1 MSDATVLRL
10 VILVV
15 GAALIAGLYYFGQ
28 PRKPGQGRYKSTP
41 QRKPGNGE
49 RVEPRIGESEVG
61 SDETAG
67 DVRWASDVQAPE
79 LPLPAPRSRDAQA
92 DDSQPAAAPFAS
104 STGRRPDA
112 RFERIVTIYVAARD
126 SGTIAGAE
134 LVVAAEKAGLEFG
147 DMGIFHRLVEGRP
160 DLGPIFSVANMIKPG
175 SFDMARIAELRTP
188 GLTFFMT
195 LPGPVRA
202 LDGWDTMLPAAQ
214 RLAELLDAQ
223 VLDENHNALGRQT
236 IQHLRDD
243 LRAFDRAQERNVI
256 KPRR

>member
-1 MSDATVLRL
+1 MSDANILRL
-10 VILVV
+10 VILLV

-28 PRKPGQGRYKSTP
+28 PRKPDQGRYKGARE
-41 QRKPGNGE
+41 RKPGSAE
-49 RVEPRIGESEVG
+49 RVEPRIGDAEAA
-61 SDETAG
+61 SDDA
-67 DVRWASDVQAPE
+67 RWADGVEAPE
-79 LPLPAPRSRDAQA
+79 LPLPVPQSRDGQ
-92 DDSQPAAAPFAS
+92 SGSPAPEPAPFAS
-104 STGRRPDA
+104 TTGRRPDA

-126 SGTIAGAE
+126 SGSIAGAE

-147 DMGIFHRLVEGRP
+147 DMGIFHRLVEGRA
-160 DLGPIFSVANMIKPG
+160 DLGPIFSVANMVKPG
-175 SFDMARIAELRTP
+175 SFDIGRIAELRTP